1 MTTRQISYIST
12 SQSYPPSPIYPHVN
26 NCHPFA
32 HYPQPWQENNQHEK
46 ISVSGDDIA
55 EKSYDVIAL
64 QEVSQLIESETF
76 QGLVKKDNYALVLLA
91 ELEKRGVT
99 DYTLVW
105 DFAHIGYD
113 IYEEGVAIL
122 TKHSVVEE
130 HRFFISK
137 SDDQSYWKTRK
148 IVGAKIL
155 YEGKPLTF
163 YSCHL
168 GWWTDDEEPFKF
180 QVDSLMERVTTESP
194 FFLMGDFNN
203 NALVPGEGYDYLLSK
218 GLVDTYGE
226 ALERDSGI
234 SVQGNIAGWDE
245 NKIDLRIDLVLAS
258 EKVDVDSSR
267 VIFNDVNKPVVSD
280 HFGVE
285 VVLRESN

>member
-1 MTTRQISYIST
+1 MKLLTL
-12 SQSYPPSPIYPHVN
+12 
-26 NCHPFA
+26 NCHS
-32 HYPQPWQENNQHEK
+32 WQEDNQLEK
-46 ISVSGDDIA
+46 ISILANDIA

-64 QEVSQLIESETF
+64 QEVSQLIESEPS
-76 QGLVKKDNYALVLLA
+76 QGLVKKDNFALVLLG

-113 IYEEGVAIL
+113 VYEEGVAIL
-122 TKHSVVEE
+122 TKQPVIEE

-137 SDDQSYWKTRK
+137 SHDQSYWKTRK
-148 IVGAKIL
+148 IIGATIS

-168 GWWTDDEEPFKF
+168 GWWTDEEEPFKF
-180 QVDSLMERVTTESP
+180 QVDSLMEQITPEFP
-194 FFLMGDFNN
+194 FLLMGDFNN
-203 NALVPGEGYDYLLSK
+203 NAWVREEGYDYLLSK
-218 GLVDTYGE
+218 GLLDTFDE
-226 ALERDSGI
+226 AVERDCG
-234 SVQGNIAGWDE
+234 VTVEGKIAGWDE
-245 NKIDLRIDLVLAS
+245 NKVDLRIDLVLSS
-258 EKVDVDSSR
+258 EKLDVRSSR

-285 VVLRESN
+285 VVLGVGESS

>member
-1 MTTRQISYIST
+1 MKLLTL
-12 SQSYPPSPIYPHVN
+12 
-26 NCHPFA
+26 NCHS
-32 HYPQPWQENNQHEK
+32 WQEDNQLDK
-46 ISVSGDDIA
+46 ISILADDIV

-64 QEVSQLIESETF
+64 QEVSQPIDR
-76 QGLVKKDNYALVLLA
+76 GIVKGMVKKDNFALVLLG
-91 ELEKRGVT
+91 ELEKRGIT

-122 TKHSVVEE
+122 TKHPVVEE

-137 SDDQSYWKTRK
+137 SHDQSYWKTRK
-148 IVGAKIL
+148 IAGATIS

-168 GWWTDDEEPFKF
+168 GWWTDEEEPFTF
-180 QVDSLMERVTTESP
+180 QVDSLMEQVTPESP

-203 NALVPGEGYDYLLSK
+203 NALVREEGYDYLLSK
-218 GLVDTYGE
+218 GLHDTFDT
-226 ALERDSGI
+226 ASERDSGI
-234 SVQGNIAGWDE
+234 TVQGNIAGWDE
-245 NKIDLRIDLVLAS
+245 NTVDLRLDLILSS
-258 EKVDVDSSR
+258 EKMSVASSR

-280 HFGVE
+280 HFGVV
-285 VVLRESN
+285 VVLSESN